1 MDIFTAVILASSFV
15 VIVGLVLGLIIGF
28 TAKIFAVEVDP
39 RVEEVEGSLP
49 GANCGGC
56 GFAGCADFAKAIV
69 AGDTTPDSCPV
80 CSADGIAKIGEI
92 LGLEVG
98 GKEKQVAVILCGGS
112 NSVAKQA
119 AQYNGVNDCKTAA
132 IVNNGPKGCKA
143 GCLGLASCARACPFD
158 AIEIKDGL
166 AIVHPDLCVGCG
178 KCVDT
183 CPKNL
188 IVLAPE
194 SAKAHVYCSSLEK
207 GPAKK
212 KVCSV
217 SCIGCR
223 KCIKASEEGQM
234 EIKGFLAK
242 VNYENPPPVD
252 IIEKAACPTG
262 CLRTAEGENVKTE
275 SKGAA

>member
-1 MDIFTAVILASSFV
+1 MEIVSAVILASVFV
-15 VIVGLVLGLIIGF
+15 VIVGLILGLIIGF

-39 RVEEVEGSLP
+39 RVEDVEGTLP

-69 AGDTTPDSCPV
+69 AGDVSPDTCPV
-80 CSADGIAKIGEI
+80 CASDAIAKIGDI
-92 LGLEVG
+92 LGLSVG

-112 NSVAKQA
+112 NSDAKQA
-119 AQYNGVNDCKTAA
+119 AQYNGVNDCKAA
-132 IVNNGPKGCKA
+132 TIVNNGPKGCKY
-143 GCLGLASCARACPFD
+143 GCLGLGSCARACPFD

-166 AIVHPDLCVGCG
+166 AIVHPELCVGCG

-194 SAKAHVYCSSLEK
+194 SAKAHVYCSSPEK

-223 KCIKASEEGQM
+223 KCFKAAEEGQIEM
-234 EIKGFLAK
+234 KGFLAK
-242 VNYENPPPVD
+242 VNYENPPAID

-262 CLRTAEGENVKTE
+262 CLRTADDENAKTE
-275 SKGAA
+275 KKGAE